1 MKSRMQDRRVRKNI
15 VLDTETAPYY
25 EKVKPYEC
33 KGFKSKDLLPKD
45 AYNIEE
51 YTYKDKTYYKCMTK
65 TKQTQLIFDIGWV
78 VCDNYGNILVK
89 RNFLVEEV
97 FTNMDLMRHAHYFSK
112 YSLYLKMIQN
122 GHVKMTPWI
131 TIMRQME
138 DDIIQFN
145 VKRLFAYNMA
155 FDKKAIYETARI
167 IGKRKPYFFDYE
179 GVRFH
184 CLWGMA
190 CETILLRKTFFKIA
204 KENNWFSEAG
214 NIKTSAEVCYR
225 FISNNYDFE
234 ESHTAL
240 DDSIIETAILAKIL
254 RAKQKMSW
262 GIISQPW
269 RIVQEYGKARGWI

>member
-1 MKSRMQDRRVRKNI
+1 MNRLMDRRVKKNT

-25 EKVKPYEC
+25 EKVKPYIK
-33 KGFKSKDLLPKD
+33 KGFKTKEELPKD
-45 AYNIEE
+45 AKKIKE
-51 YTYKDKTYYKCMTK
+51 YVYKDKTYFQCETS
-65 TKQTQLIFDIGWV
+65 TKQTQLIFDIGWC
-78 VCDNYGNILVK
+78 VCDKQGHIFKK
-89 RNFLVEEV
+89 RNYLIEEV
-97 FTNMDLMRHAHYFSK
+97 FTNMELMRHAHYFNK
-112 YSLYLKMIQN
+112 YPQYLKMLQKGKIT
-122 GHVKMTPWI
+122 MLPWI
-131 TIMRQME
+131 EVMRRME
-138 DDIIQFN
+138 DDIIQYGIKN
-145 VKRLFAYNMA
+145 LYAYNMA
-155 FDKKAIYETARI
+155 FDKRAIYKTARV
-167 IGKRKPYFFDYE
+167 IGKREPYFFKYE

-190 CETILLRKTFFKIA
+190 CETILLRKAFFKIA
-204 KENNWFSEAG
+204 KENNWFSEVG

-240 DDSIIETAILAKIL
+240 DDAVIETAILAKIL

>member
-1 MKSRMQDRRVRKNI
+1 MDRRVRKNI

-25 EKVKPYEC
+25 EKVKPYQK
-33 KGFKSKDLLPKD
+33 KGFKSLDELPRDAKDIK
-45 AYNIEE
+45 E
-51 YTYKDKTYYKCMTK
+51 YIYKDKNYFSCITSI
-65 TKQTQLIFDIGWV
+65 KQTQLIFDIGWC
-78 VCDNYGNILVK
+78 VCDKQGNIFKKRNYLVK
-89 RNFLVEEV
+89 EV
-97 FTNMDLMRHAHYFSK
+97 FINMDLMKHAHYFNK
-112 YSLYLKMIQN
+112 YPQYLDMMQEGKIKML
-122 GHVKMTPWI
+122 PWI
-131 TIMRQME
+131 EVMRRME
-138 DDIIQFN
+138 DDIIQYGIKN
-145 VKRLFAYNMA
+145 LYAYNMA
-155 FDKKAIYETARI
+155 FDKRAIYETARV
-167 IGKRKPYFFDYE
+167 IGKREPDFFKYE

-190 CETILLRKTFFKIA
+190 CETILLRKMFFKVA